1 MSVVRSLVAGLAVGV
16 LVSVAAQAQDL
27 DRLAAQLDRPVAT
40 KTVPAKSDDDP
51 NGQIQCTYYHDFMLR
66 ETATDTPDPN
76 DAALIPTVAGA
87 ARPGCD
93 AVQHD
98 KQVVLKTEG
107 YSYIGRKERFL
118 LFSDTDPNGAVPFM
132 VLDADSGKA
141 IFDDGTPA
149 DHGIQ
154 VVTLEH
160 GALHLVYTRAFNA
173 PCSLLKDPAGCWS
186 RLVAE
191 GRVPRDATQPSRDV
205 CIASYREES
214 APADD
219 PSIVSYAVDTTIDAT
234 DQVNVVAHGAIG
246 CAPVP

>member
-1 MSVVRSLVAGLAVGV
+1 VLISVT
-16 LVSVAAQAQDL
+16 AQAQDQ

-76 DAALIPTVAGA
+76 DATLIPITAGA
-87 ARPGCD
+87 PRPGCD

-98 KQVVLKTEG
+98 KQLILKTEG

-141 IFDDGTPA
+141 IFDDGTPP
-149 DHGIQ
+149 DHGMQ
-154 VVTLEH
+154 VVALDH
-160 GALHLVYTRAFNA
+160 GTLHLGYTRAFNA
-173 PCSLLKDPAGCWS
+173 PCSLLKDPVGCWS
-186 RLVAE
+186 RLVAD
-191 GRVPRDATQPSRDV
+191 GRVPRGAAQPPRDL
-205 CIASYREES
+205 CAASYKEEN

-234 DQVNVVAHGAIG
+234 GQVHVVPHGAIG